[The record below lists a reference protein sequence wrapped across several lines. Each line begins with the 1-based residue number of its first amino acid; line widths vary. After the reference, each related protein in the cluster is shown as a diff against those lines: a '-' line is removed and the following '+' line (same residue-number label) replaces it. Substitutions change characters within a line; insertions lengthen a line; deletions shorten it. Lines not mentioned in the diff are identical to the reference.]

1 MFYYCSK
8 KTKSTIL
15 TLLIFICSTTSLIS
29 QNTRL
34 IVRADDLGASRSI
47 NLAIIKSY
55 KEGIVRSAEV
65 IVPGPWFEEAVKL
78 ANEYPN
84 LDIGVH
90 ITLTSEWSNI
100 KWRPLTKV
108 ESITDENGYF
118 FPFVWPNE
126 SYPKGSIMESDW
138 KIDEIE
144 REVRAQIETAI
155 KRIPHVSHIS
165 THMGCLSFSDE
176 TNELLYK
183 LAKEYNL
190 NIISNQTTN
199 VINFPRWSGSQLSK
213 EQKLKNLINN
223 IKSLNT
229 GAYLLIEHPAF
240 DDTESQ
246 GMGHIGYENV
256 AEDREGV
263 TYSFT
268 HDAVKSVIK
277 EKNIELIS
285 YKDFFSS
292 QK

>member
-1 MFYYCSK
+1 
-8 KTKSTIL
+8 
-15 TLLIFICSTTSLIS
+15 
-29 QNTRL
+29 
-34 IVRADDLGASRSI
+34 
-47 NLAIIKSY
+47 
-55 KEGIVRSAEV
+55 
-65 IVPGPWFEEAVKL
+65 
-78 ANEYPN
+78 
-84 LDIGVH
+84 
-90 ITLTSEWSNI
+90 
-100 KWRPLTKV
+100 
-108 ESITDENGYF
+108 
-118 FPFVWPNE
+118 
-126 SYPKGSIMESDW
+126 
-138 KIDEIE
+138 
-144 REVRAQIETAI
+144 
-155 KRIPHVSHIS
+155 
-165 THMGCLSFSDE
+165 MGCLSFSDE